1 MESSSTPGVIESELV
16 GGEVALLTLRGE
28 WDMSNASAI
37 IVAVTEAIE
46 AGCSDVTLDLHDVTF
61 LDSTGLAALL
71 KVQKQAERSTWDV
84 TFVKPADR
92 HVWRLFELTA
102 LTARFAFA
110 ETSAAALIAVAST
123 SGAPRQ

>member
-1 MESSSTPGVIESELV
+1 LRRE
-16 GGEVALLTLRGE
+16 LLTLRGE
-28 WDMSNASAI
+28 WDTSNASAI
-37 IVAVTEAIE
+37 IDAVTDAIE
-46 AGCSDVTLDLHDVTF
+46 AGCSHVALDLRDVTY

-71 KVQKQAERSTWDV
+71 KIQKQAEYSTWDV

-92 HVWRLFELTA
+92 HVWRLFEMTA

-110 ETSAAALIAVAST
+110 ETRAAALIAAAST